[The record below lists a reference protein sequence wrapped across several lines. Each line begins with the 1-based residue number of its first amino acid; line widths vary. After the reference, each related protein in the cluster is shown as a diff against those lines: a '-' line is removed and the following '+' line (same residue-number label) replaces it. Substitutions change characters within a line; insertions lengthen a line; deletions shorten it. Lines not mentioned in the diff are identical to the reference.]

1 MKSNIAIKAVVVLA
15 LTLGVFG
22 CGTVNKQEPEEKQ
35 ENGKKQWSAP
45 PEMAIDQS
53 KTYEAHFKTSKG
65 DFTVELFDHEAPIT
79 VNSFIFLSR
88 QGFYDG
94 VSFHRIIETYMIQ
107 TGDPTGTGGG
117 GPGYT
122 IKDELDT
129 PYAYEPGIVAMA
141 KTRAPNS
148 GGSQFFI
155 CTGEDSLNLN
165 NMPDY
170 TIFGRVTSGM
180 ETVLAIAKT
189 PVTMGGDTVPS
200 KPIETVTIQTIEI
213 VEK

>member
-1 MKSNIAIKAVVVLA
+1 MKHRSWIKIAIVLA
-15 LTLGVFG
+15 LSIGLTG
-22 CGTVNKQEPEEKQ
+22 CGNVSKEEVE
-35 ENGKKQWSAP
+35 ENGEKKQWNAP
-45 PEMAIDQS
+45 PEMKIDQR
-53 KTYEAHFKTSKG
+53 KTYEARFKTSKG

-79 VNSFIFLSR
+79 VNSFVFLSR
-88 QGFYDG
+88 QGYYDG
-94 VSFHRIIETYMIQ
+94 VTFHRIIESYMIQ
-107 TGDPTGTGGG
+107 TGDPTGTGYG

-122 IKDELDT
+122 IQDELDT

-141 KTRAPNS
+141 KSSEPNS

-155 CTGEDSLNLN
+155 CTGQDSLGLN
-165 NMPDY
+165 NMPNY

-189 PVTMGGDTVPS
+189 PVTMGGESVPS
-200 KPIETVTIQTIEI
+200 KPTETVTIQTIEI